1 MPVPAQV
8 QPGKNIWVAAGDGD
22 LLRVRVRNL
31 SSLTVGLIRFLPA
44 TSPNAPDE
52 FTYTPM
58 HAAASYGQ
66 LETLAYL
73 FSQGGDVNITD
84 EDGDTPLY
92 VVEDTETAQW
102 LLDHGSTL
110 DHRNN
115 DGASVRELGY
125 TQPIEYLQENF
136 PEIAA
141 YLQSRLNPSSCTIPE
156 AVSPSRPSQ
165 YQQNIAT
172 ESLTSSL
179 MQSVHDIMQRSEADG
194 RDPDEELRQVVG
206 RTVLEGV
213 IAGYEMTTD
222 SSDVQA
228 NGVKR
233 PRTDGNN

>member
-1 MPVPAQV
+1 MPVPARV
-8 QPGKNIWVAAGDGD
+8 QPEKNIWVAAGDGD
-22 LLRVRVRNL
+22 LVRVREL
-31 SSLTVGLIRFLPA
+31 VEQQS

-66 LETLAYL
+66 LDILAYL
-73 FSQGGDVNITD
+73 FSKGGNVNVTD
-84 EDGDTPLY
+84 GDGDTPLY
-92 VVEDTETAQW
+92 AVENTETAQW

-110 DHRNN
+110 NHQNN
-115 DGASVRELGY
+115 DGVS
-125 TQPIEYLQENF
+125 PIEHLQEDF

-141 YLQSRLNPSSCTIPE
+141 YLQSRLNPSSCMMPG
-156 AVSPSRPSQ
+156 AVTTSQPSQ
-165 YQQNIAT
+165 HQQNIAT

-179 MQSVHDIMQRSEADG
+179 MQSVHDIMERSEADG

-222 SSDVQA
+222 NDAAHNPEADSP

-233 PRTDGNN
+233 PRMDG

>member
-1 MPVPAQV
+1 MPVPARV

-22 LLRVRVRNL
+22 LVRVREL
-31 SSLTVGLIRFLPA
+31 VEQQS

-73 FSQGGDVNITD
+73 FSQGGDVNVTD

-92 VVEDTETAQW
+92 AVENTETAQW

-110 DHRNN
+110 DHQNN
-115 DGASVRELGY
+115 DGVS
-125 TQPIEYLQENF
+125 PIEHLQENF

-141 YLQSRLNPSSCTIPE
+141 YLQSRLNPSSCVIPG

-165 YQQNIAT
+165 YQQDIAT

-179 MQSVHDIMQRSEADG
+179 MQSVRDIMQRSEADG

-206 RTVLEGV
+206 RIVFEGV
-213 IAGYEMTTD
+213 VAGYDMTTD
-222 SSDVQA
+222 SSDAAHHSEA

-233 PRTDGNN
+233 SRTDGSN

>member
-1 MPVPAQV
+1 MPVPARV

-22 LLRVRVRNL
+22 LVRVREL
-31 SSLTVGLIRFLPA
+31 VEQQS

-73 FSQGGDVNITD
+73 FSQGGDVNVTD

-92 VVEDTETAQW
+92 AVENTETAQW

-110 DHRNN
+110 DHQNN
-115 DGASVRELGY
+115 DGVS
-125 TQPIEYLQENF
+125 PIEHLQENF

-141 YLQSRLNPSSCTIPE
+141 YLQSRLNPSSCVIPG

-165 YQQNIAT
+165 YQQDIAT

-179 MQSVHDIMQRSEADG
+179 MQSVRDIMQRSEADG

-206 RTVLEGV
+206 RIVFEGV
-213 IAGYEMTTD
+213 VAGYDMTTD
-222 SSDVQA
+222 SSDAAHHSEA

-233 PRTDGNN
+233 PRTDSSN

>member
-1 MPVPAQV
+1 MPVPARV

-22 LLRVRVRNL
+22 LVRVRVRNS
-31 SSLTVGLIRFLPA
+31 SSLTFTWSGLIRSLPA

-73 FSQGGDVNITD
+73 FSQGGDVNVTD

-92 VVEDTETAQW
+92 AVENTETAQW

-110 DHRNN
+110 DHQNN
-115 DGASVRELGY
+115 DGVS
-125 TQPIEYLQENF
+125 PIEHLQENF

-141 YLQSRLNPSSCTIPE
+141 YLQSRLNPSSCVIPG

-165 YQQNIAT
+165 YQQDIAT

-206 RTVLEGV
+206 RIVFEGV
-213 IAGYEMTTD
+213 AAGYDMTTD
-222 SSDVQA
+222 SSDAAHHSEA

-233 PRTDGNN
+233 PRTDGSN

>member
-1 MPVPAQV
+1 MPVPARV

-22 LLRVRVRNL
+22 LVRVRVRNS
-31 SSLTVGLIRFLPA
+31 SSLTFTWSGLIRSLPA

-73 FSQGGDVNITD
+73 FSQGGDVNVTD

-92 VVEDTETAQW
+92 AAENTETAQW

-110 DHRNN
+110 DHQNN
-115 DGASVRELGY
+115 DGVSPVEH
-125 TQPIEYLQENF
+125 LQENF

-141 YLQSRLNPSSCTIPE
+141 YLQSRLNPSSCVIPG

-165 YQQNIAT
+165 YQQDIAT

-206 RTVLEGV
+206 RIVFEGV
-213 IAGYEMTTD
+213 VAGYDMTTD
-222 SSDVQA
+222 SSDAAHLSEA

-233 PRTDGNN
+233 PRTDGSN

>member
-1 MPVPAQV
+1 MPVPARV
-8 QPGKNIWVAAGDGD
+8 QPGKNIWIAAGDGD
-22 LLRVRVRNL
+22 LVRVRV
-31 SSLTVGLIRFLPA
+31 P

-73 FSQGGDVNITD
+73 VSQGGDVNITD

-92 VVEDTETAQW
+92 AVENTETAQW

-110 DHRNN
+110 DRQNN
-115 DGASVRELGY
+115 NGVS
-125 TQPIEYLQENF
+125 PIEHLREDF

-141 YLQSRLNPSSCTIPE
+141 YLQLRLNSSSCMMPE
-156 AVSPSRPSQ
+156 AVSPLRPSQ
-165 YQQNIAT
+165 HQQNIAT

-213 IAGYEMTTD
+213 MAGYEMTTD
-222 SSDVQA
+222 GDAADYNSHNA
-228 NGVKR
+228 VKR
-233 PRTDGNN
+233 PRTDGSN

>member
-1 MPVPAQV
+1 MPVPARV
-8 QPGKNIWVAAGDGD
+8 QPEKNIWVAAGDGD
-22 LLRVRVRNL
+22 LVRVRALSLSRSFRNL
-31 SSLTVGLIRFLPA
+31 SNSNAA

-66 LETLAYL
+66 LEILAYL
-73 FSQGGDVNITD
+73 FSQGGDVNVTD

-92 VVEDTETAQW
+92 AVENTETAQW

-110 DHRNN
+110 DHQNN
-115 DGASVRELGY
+115 DGVS
-125 TQPIEYLQENF
+125 PIEHLREDF
-136 PEIAA
+136 PEIAG
-141 YLQSRLNPSSCTIPE
+141 YLQSRLSPSSCVMPG

-165 YQQNIAT
+165 HQQNIAT

-222 SSDVQA
+222 SDAAHNSEA
-228 NGVKR
+228 NSPNGVKR
-233 PRTDGNN
+233 PRTDG

>member
-1 MPVPAQV
+1 MPVPARV

-22 LLRVRVRNL
+22 LVRVRFTW
-31 SSLTVGLIRFLPA
+31 SGLIRSLPA

-73 FSQGGDVNITD
+73 FSQGGDVNVTD

-92 VVEDTETAQW
+92 AVENTETAQW

-110 DHRNN
+110 DRHQNN
-115 DGASVRELGY
+115 DGVS
-125 TQPIEYLQENF
+125 PIEHLQENF

-141 YLQSRLNPSSCTIPE
+141 YLQSRLNPSSCVIPG

-165 YQQNIAT
+165 YQQDIAT

-179 MQSVHDIMQRSEADG
+179 MQSVRDIMQRSEADG

-206 RTVLEGV
+206 RIVFEGV
-213 IAGYEMTTD
+213 VAGYDMTTD
-222 SSDVQA
+222 SSDAAHHSEA

-233 PRTDGNN
+233 PRTDGSN

>member
-1 MPVPAQV
+1 MPVPARV

-22 LLRVRVRNL
+22 LVRVRVRNS
-31 SSLTVGLIRFLPA
+31 SSLTVRAKLISFLQELVEQQS

-73 FSQGGDVNITD
+73 FSQGGDVNVTD

-92 VVEDTETAQW
+92 AVENTETAQW

-110 DHRNN
+110 DHQNN
-115 DGASVRELGY
+115 DGVSV
-125 TQPIEYLQENF
+125 QNF

-141 YLQSRLNPSSCTIPE
+141 YLQSRLNPSSCMIPG

-165 YQQNIAT
+165 YQQDIAT

-179 MQSVHDIMQRSEADG
+179 MQSVGDIMQRSEADG

-206 RTVLEGV
+206 RIVFEGV
-213 IAGYEMTTD
+213 VAGYDMTTD
-222 SSDVQA
+222 SSDAAHHSEA

-233 PRTDGNN
+233 SRTDGSN